1 MIPIKTRSEIDK
13 MRKAG
18 RILAGLMEELARMVG
33 PGIATIDL
41 EKASVAA
48 MSKAGVRSAFK
59 GYRGYPANICVSVNE
74 EVVHGIPSSRRLK
87 EGDIVSIDI
96 GIEADGFFVDM
107 ANTFAV
113 GKIGKKEQGL
123 IDVTR
128 ASLDEAIR
136 MLKPGNCLSDVSG
149 VVQQYVESR
158 GFSVVRDFVGHGIGR
173 MLHEDPPVPNFK
185 TSGTSPALK
194 DGMVLA
200 IEPMINSGSWQ
211 VEVLKDGWTAVTK
224 DRLPSAHFEHTVAIW
239 DGGPLILTEV
249 TYG

>member
-13 MRKAG
+13 MRKGG
-18 RILAGLMEELARMVG
+18 RILVVLMEELARIIR

-41 EKASVAA
+41 EKASVQA

-74 EVVHGIPSSRRLK
+74 EVVHGIPGPRRLK

-107 ANTFAV
+107 ANTFPV
-113 GKIGKKEQGL
+113 GKIGKKEQML

-128 ASLDEAIR
+128 ASLGEAIK
-136 MLKPGNCLSDVSG
+136 MLKPGNSLSDVSG
-149 VVQQYVESR
+149 AVQQYVESR

-173 MLHEDPPVPNFK
+173 MLHEEPQVPNFK
-185 TSGTSPALK
+185 TSGTTPVLK

-200 IEPMINSGSWQ
+200 IEPMINLGSWQ
-211 VEVLKDGWTAVTK
+211 VEVSKDGWTAVTK

-239 DGGPLILTEV
+239 DGGPLVLTEA